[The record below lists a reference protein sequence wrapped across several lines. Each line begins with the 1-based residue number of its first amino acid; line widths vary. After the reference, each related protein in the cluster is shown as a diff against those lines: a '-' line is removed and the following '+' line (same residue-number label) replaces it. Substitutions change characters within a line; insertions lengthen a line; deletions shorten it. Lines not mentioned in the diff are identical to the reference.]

1 MSYSYDLRKRVEAYV
16 LGGGK
21 KTEAAQLFR
30 VHVQTIH
37 NWMRMKGGVC
47 SAGKP
52 GPRPD
57 EPSSV
62 CPRNAQEIVKIW
74 CGSSGFDG
82 YLGNVGLIA
91 AVATIAIRGGA
102 LVLNDRCLV
111 LNDPCLAFY
120 RR

>member
-1 MSYSYDLRKRVEAYV
+1 MSYSYDLRKCVEAYV

-52 GPRPD
+52 GPKTGRTVKHEALKKAIEVRPD
-57 EPSSV
+57 ARLKELAEGFHVHPSTIFYACKKWGITRKKRPGGTRS
-62 CPRNAQEIVKIW
+62 
-74 CGSSGFDG
+74 
-82 YLGNVGLIA
+82 
-91 AVATIAIRGGA
+91 ATR
-102 LVLNDRCLV
+102 
-111 LNDPCLAFY
+111 
-120 RR
+120 

>member
-21 KTEAAQLFR
+21 KTDAARLFS

-52 GPRPD
+52 GPTTGRAVKRDALKQAIATHPDARLKELAEDFQVHPSTIFYACKKWGITRKKRPGGTR
-57 EPSSV
+57 SV
-62 CPRNAQEIVKIW
+62 TR
-74 CGSSGFDG
+74 
-82 YLGNVGLIA
+82 
-91 AVATIAIRGGA
+91 
-102 LVLNDRCLV
+102 
-111 LNDPCLAFY
+111 
-120 RR
+120 

>member
-1 MSYSYDLRKRVEAYV
+1 MSYSYDLRKHVEAYV

-52 GPRPD
+52 GPKTGRTVKCVPTECARD
-57 EPSSV
+57 SENLVRSV
-62 CPRNAQEIVKIW
+62 A
-74 CGSSGFDG
+74 
-82 YLGNVGLIA
+82 
-91 AVATIAIRGGA
+91 GA
-102 LVLNDRCLV
+102 ETASLVRESV
-111 LNDPCLAFY
+111 
-120 RR
+120 